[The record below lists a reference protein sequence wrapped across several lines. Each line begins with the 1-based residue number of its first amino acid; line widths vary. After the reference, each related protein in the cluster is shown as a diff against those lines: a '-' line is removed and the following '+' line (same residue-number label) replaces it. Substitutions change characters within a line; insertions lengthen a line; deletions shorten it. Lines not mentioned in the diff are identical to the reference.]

1 MDELNLEK
9 FKELIGELEPSNGA
23 KYDLDDI
30 MKEVAEAEESLDAAQ
45 PVDVQAEDTLPE
57 DDAAEEPEG
66 EPDETPEQ
74 PDDEETEESADEML
88 EETDEAEE
96 ETELPEEE
104 SAQPVESG
112 RKKRFWDSWVV
123 PEEEIPQEIPD
134 EEEPERVGF
143 FASLFEGAVE
153 DKDIEEEDET
163 EDVFQEKQPKR
174 HFWDRWLAPES
185 LDEEQPEQPV
195 QPEEATEL
203 TEETI
208 AIPSEEP
215 VEELEPAAP
224 ELEATVVFE
233 PAPEPEQPEE
243 PAAEPEEDAETKIF
257 DSIAQAASES
267 RPAMEFDTQAYTDV
281 LDQMTAEQ
289 EPEAETEPVTEEKSE
304 PEEAAETM
312 PEEEEEPA
320 FAFKKPSFLNKW
332 FAPINE
338 AEEPAA
344 EEQPEETAEEAEL
357 AEEEEILET
366 ADDLPTP
373 FEPEPSV
380 PEEPEDEF
388 EPDEMPEEPE
398 QTISQEE
405 FEAFLREADE
415 QPEERTSFAEL
426 MRESGV
432 DWREDAPQAEAPVVS
447 EDLTSQVVYLELNT
461 KEEQTEPAD
470 AGQTEESL
478 APGSVPEEAEYEP
491 EYEPEETERP
501 AKSQIPSRPEPEWLH
516 LPLERIGEIAPKV
529 ERIGGEPVLMSEI
542 RRLEREKELQKRAV
556 QPKPQPAEPTPHT
569 PRPVFSHESE
579 QTEDGGDDEV
589 SGGHPPA
596 ESEHLNRTD
605 PPNYDPVVEPEEPTQ
620 DDGGQQPQE
629 EMTAAE
635 ETPEARPAPRKKKSG
650 FQRWITR
657 RRREQEE
664 QTCVPKSAKEGFQQW
679 KRIARSTGRRS
690 IAVGILTLLALY
702 LSCTAIRD
710 LPIPQ
715 AISYADAPQNFYL
728 ALIVMTVLSMLIA
741 WDVLRDGIKA
751 VIHLHADFCTLITLT
766 LIMTIVHSA
775 VRMSSAGE
783 EISYPCVAMAALFAL
798 MRARVAQAGARR
810 NTYKMA
816 ALNRAPIGVFLH
828 REPKPHLVKRRLEDN
843 QVFLACTARDG
854 WYSRIERLYTPVAI
868 VAAAVLAWIISAM
881 TKDQGRFVYTFS
893 ALLTAASQIGLLT
906 AVAFGSV
913 NTTRRLIRDDAA
925 LAGLASAVRLSNA
938 SQVVMT
944 EEDLFPAGSILI
956 DDYVDIRGAMQMDD
970 VLAYAAA
977 VEGDSAVGR
986 VLKEKIHQRYGDQIA
1001 AHDHVHYE
1009 NGGNGARIG
1018 DREVL
1023 FGTAAF
1029 MQEMKIPIPAL
1040 ADEEDHLFLAVD
1052 GTTEAVFEIEYVAT
1066 TQVYTALQSFAERH
1080 ISVLFQAG
1088 DCYLSVERLCD
1099 LFGLQPGM
1107 IHMPEPEQER
1117 QLMSPEYTGNDTL
1130 LAILTRD
1137 GAAPYSDCVDAAY
1150 SLRRLTGGGM
1160 LLGTIAAAI
1169 DLALM
1174 SYLCYVFAP
1183 LGASPLRVLLYSLL
1197 WFIPIFF
1204 IENEAKRG

>member
-9 FKELIGELEPSNGA
+9 FKELIGDLEPSDGA
-23 KYDLDDI
+23 KFDLDDI

-45 PVDVQAEDTLPE
+45 PAAVQVEDILPE
-57 DDAAEEPEG
+57 DAAAEEPAE
-66 EPDETPEQ
+66 EADEVPEQ
-74 PDDEETEESADEML
+74 PDEEETEVFADEMV
-88 EETDEAEE
+88 EETDEVE
-96 ETELPEEE
+96 ELPEEE
-104 SAQPVESG
+104 NDLPEEEPAQSAESG

-195 QPEEATEL
+195 KPTEL

-208 AIPSEEP
+208 AIPSEET
-215 VEELEPAAP
+215 VEELKPEAP

-233 PAPEPEQPEE
+233 PAPETEQPEE
-243 PAAEPEEDAETKIF
+243 EPEEDAETKIF

-267 RPAMEFDTQAYTDV
+267 RPAMEFDAQAYTDV
-281 LDQMTAEQ
+281 LDQMAAEQ
-289 EPEAETEPVTEEKSE
+289 EPEAETEPVTEEKPE
-304 PEEAAETM
+304 PEEPAEPMPETDWE
-312 PEEEEEPA
+312 PEEEEDPA
-320 FAFKKPSFLNKW
+320 FSFKKPSFLNKW

-338 AEEPAA
+338 AAEPAA
-344 EEQPEETAEEAEL
+344 EEQPEEEVEPAVAEE
-357 AEEEEILET
+357 IPET
-366 ADDLPTP
+366 ADDMTMPY
-373 FEPEPSV
+373 EPESSV

-432 DWREDAPQAEAPVVS
+432 DWREDAPEAEAPVVS
-447 EDLTSQVVYLELNT
+447 EDLTSQVVYLDLST
-461 KEEQTEPAD
+461 KEEKAEPAD
-470 AGQTEESL
+470 AGQTEESA
-478 APGSVPEEAEYEP
+478 APDSMPEEP
-491 EYEPEETERP
+491 EYEPEEPEQP
-501 AKSQIPSRPEPEWLH
+501 AKPQVPSRPEPEWLH
-516 LPLERIGEIAPKV
+516 LPLERIGEIAPKI
-529 ERIGGEPVLMSEI
+529 ERIGGEPILMSEI
-542 RRLEREKELQKRAV
+542 RRLEREKELQKRAA
-556 QPKPQPAEPTPHT
+556 QPKPQPAEPAPQT

-596 ESEHLNRTD
+596 ESESLNMTD
-605 PPNYDPVVEPEEPTQ
+605 PPEYDPAEEPEEPIQ
-620 DDGGQQPQE
+620 DDGGEQPQE

-635 ETPEARPAPRKKKSG
+635 EPPEARPAPRKKKSG

-664 QTCVPKSAKEGFQQW
+664 QTRVPKTAKEGFQQW

-715 AISYADAPQNFYL
+715 AVSYADAPQNFYL

-775 VRMSSAGE
+775 VRMTSVGE
-783 EISYPCVAMAALFAL
+783 EIAYPCVAMAALFAL

-843 QVFLACTARDG
+843 QAFLVCTARDG

-944 EEDLFPAGSILI
+944 EEDLFPTGSILI

-986 VLKEKIHQRYGDQIA
+986 VLKEKIHQRYGDQVA
-1001 AHDHVHYE
+1001 AHDHVRYE

-1066 TQVYTALQSFAERH
+1066 TQVYTALQSLAERQ

-1107 IHMPEPEQER
+1107 IHMPAPEQER
-1117 QLMSPEYTGNDTL
+1117 QLMSPAYTENDTL

-1160 LLGTIAAAI
+1160 LLGMLAAVI
-1169 DLALM
+1169 DLVLM